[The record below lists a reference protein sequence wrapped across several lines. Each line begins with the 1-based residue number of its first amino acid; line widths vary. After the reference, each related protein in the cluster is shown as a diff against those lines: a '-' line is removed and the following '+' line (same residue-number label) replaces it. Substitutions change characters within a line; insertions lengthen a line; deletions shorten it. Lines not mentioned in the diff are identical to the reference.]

1 MREKVEMNEQ
11 PKSALIIQFAGPGS
25 TDFVVSM
32 EGIVTVGQLEA
43 LAHNLLAQ
51 AQYTRWAQI
60 HQVALEQQQA
70 EGDKEPKIAVPGM
83 HPAQVADIL
92 RGVKE

>member
-1 MREKVEMNEQ
+1 MPVPEQ
-11 PKSALIIQFAGPGS
+11 PPPSKLIIKFAAPGS
-25 TDFVVSM
+25 TEFNM
-32 EGIVTVGQLEA
+32 TPEGIVTVGQLET

-60 HQVALEQQQA
+60 HQAAMAQAQEEQEQ
-70 EGDKEPKIAVPGM
+70 EPKIAVPGM

-92 RGVKE
+92 RGMKE